1 MWLEGRIYKAH
12 SGWVAESEALDVIT
26 QGKNRLDAM
35 AMLKEAIE
43 LLADADNR
51 GLAVE
56 VRPGAGDAV
65 YLGCPDMKGWFA
77 FLLRRQR
84 QIGGITAREAAR
96 RLGSR
101 NKNAYAAYEQGK
113 REPSINMMA
122 KLIAAANPG
131 AAAPVAI
138 IFGKT
143 PEKRKAA

>member
-1 MWLEGRIYKAH
+1 MWLEGRVFKTAD
-12 SGWVAESEALDVIT
+12 GWVAESEPLDIIT
-26 QGKNRLDAM
+26 QGKSRRDAM
-35 AMLKEAIE
+35 VMLKDAIE
-43 LLADADNR
+43 ILADDNKHR
-51 GLAVE
+51 LTVE
-56 VRPGAGDAV
+56 VRQGADDAV
-65 YLGCPDMKGWFA
+65 FLGCPDIKAWFA

-84 QIGGITAREAAR
+84 QIGGVTAQEAAR

-101 NKNAYAAYEQGK
+101 YKNAYSAYEQGK

-131 AAAPVAI
+131 AVPVVM